1 MRSRSARSALAS
13 PVLVGAVTL
22 LVIIVAIFLSYN
34 ANAGLPF
41 VPTTQVKVIS
51 PNATKLVVGNEV
63 REGGF
68 RIGVVD
74 SIEPQPIGNGRVAA
88 LLTLKID
95 QEAAPLPRD
104 TTVALRPRSALGL
117 RYVQLVRGKQKTA
130 LPDGGTVRIDQR
142 AIAPELEDFFSTF
155 NTDTRTNIQ
164 ANLTEFAGA
173 FVGRGEAINRT
184 LAALPGLL
192 EDIEPT
198 ARLLA
203 DPDTGLGR
211 FFDELEDGARVAAP
225 VSDDFARGFASA
237 ADTFEAISRSPRA
250 LQDTIERSPET
261 LAVGTRSFRA
271 QRPFLRNLAA
281 ISPLLRTTAGE
292 LRRSLPVA
300 NGALRAGTRV
310 LPQTP
315 ALAEDTAKTLD
326 DLKTFSERP
335 ATGQALTAL
344 TDTVDTLNPTI
355 KFAGPA
361 ITVCNYWNAW
371 WTFFQDHISE
381 EDNTGTVQ
389 RIQVKSA
396 PDQQDSPASFGAS
409 QPANSVAPNPLS
421 VAANGDPVDFH
432 GQTAGRFVDENGNAD
447 CENGQRGYPERL
459 ANGAPPEFDIA
470 TDARTPGNQGPTFTG
485 LPRVPEGQ
493 TFTAEPD
500 RGPGGAS
507 R

>member
-41 VPTTQVKVIS
+41 VPTTQLKVIT

-68 RIGVVD
+68 RIGVID
-74 SIEPQPIGNGRVAA
+74 QIEPQPIGNGRVAA
-88 LLTLKID
+88 RLTLKID
-95 QEAAPLPRD
+95 QNAAPLPRD

-117 RYVQLVRGKQKTA
+117 RYVQLIRGKQSRA
-130 LPDGGTVRIDQR
+130 LPDGATVRIDQR
-142 AIAPELEDFFSTF
+142 AIAPELEDFFTTF
-155 NTDTRTNIQ
+155 KPQTRTDIR

-173 FVGRGEAINRT
+173 FVGRGEALNRT
-184 LAALPGLL
+184 IAALPDLL
-192 EDIEPT
+192 EDLEPT
-198 ARLLA
+198 MSLLA
-203 DPDTGLGR
+203 DPETGLGR
-211 FFDELEDGARVAAP
+211 FFDELEDAARVTAP

-237 ADTFEAISRSPRA
+237 ADTFEAISRSPRS

-261 LAVGTRSFRA
+261 LRVGTRSFRA

-292 LRRSLPVA
+292 LRRSLPTA
-300 NGALRAGTRV
+300 NGALRAGIRV

-315 ALAEDTAKTLD
+315 ALAKDTERLLA
-326 DLKTFSERP
+326 DLETFSKRP

-344 TDTVDTLNPTI
+344 TDTVDSLNPTI
-355 KFAGPA
+355 KWAGPA
-361 ITVCNYWNAW
+361 VTVCNYWNYW
-371 WTFFQDHISE
+371 WTYFQDHLSE

-396 PDQQDSPASFGAS
+396 PDQKNSLSSYGAS
-409 QPANSVAPNPLS
+409 QPANGEGANPLA
-421 VAANGDPVDFH
+421 VATQGDPANFH
-432 GQTAGRFVDENGNAD
+432 SQFAGRFVDENGNAD
-447 CENGQRGYPERL
+447 CEIGQRGYPTRL
-459 ANGAPPEFDIA
+459 AAGAPPGFNIV
-470 TDARTPGNQGPTFTG
+470 TDSRTPGNQGPTYSG
-485 LPRVPEGQ
+485 RARVPEGQ

-500 RGPGGAS
+500 RGPGGDAE
-507 R
+507 